1 MGRMLLTIFLV
12 IIVVPLV
19 MAIVGAAGIMGTLSY
34 VLFEDINVIAAIFL
48 IGICIVGVL
57 KILFNR

>member
-48 IGICIVGVL
+48 IGICIVGIL